1 MLRTVLDTGGS
12 CLATE
17 ANQNTE
23 LGLPLTMLRRTSEH
37 RSMVLEMGMS
47 GRGQIREL
55 CNIAKPTAGVITN
68 IGHSHIELLG
78 SQREIALAKAELL
91 QSITLEGVAALRF
104 EDPWLKEMS
113 TLCGGKVFW
122 YGLENHLDA
131 FPSNIRSTDSGTD
144 FDAHVLGNS
153 SRVHLPTFGT
163 HNILNALSAFL
174 IGVLN
179 GLLLVEMA
187 DRIATL
193 ATSNGRLHMI
203 NGRDN
208 RRMIDDCFNASP
220 VSVKASLDVL
230 NDLAA
235 QSISV
240 AILGDIYELGD
251 FSEEGHRQ
259 IGRYVAEN
267 GINHLITIGQMAEWI
282 ADEAARTGCDR
293 VTHFTDVG
301 TALDTISEIVEP
313 QSTVL
318 VKASRDMELERVVE
332 ILL

>member
-1 MLRTVLDTGGS
+1 
-12 CLATE
+12 
-17 ANQNTE
+17 
-23 LGLPLTMLRRTSEH
+23 
-37 RSMVLEMGMS
+37 
-47 GRGQIREL
+47 
-55 CNIAKPTAGVITN
+55 
-68 IGHSHIELLG
+68 
-78 SQREIALAKAELL
+78 
-91 QSITLEGVAALRF
+91 
-104 EDPWLKEMS
+104 
-113 TLCGGKVFW
+113 
-122 YGLENHLDA
+122 
-131 FPSNIRSTDSGTD
+131 
-144 FDAHVLGNS
+144 
-153 SRVHLPTFGT
+153 
-163 HNILNALSAFL
+163 
-174 IGVLN
+174 
-179 GLLLVEMA
+179 MA

-235 QSISV
+235 QSTSV

-318 VKASRDMELERVVE
+318 VKASRGMELERVVE
-332 ILL
+332 LLL